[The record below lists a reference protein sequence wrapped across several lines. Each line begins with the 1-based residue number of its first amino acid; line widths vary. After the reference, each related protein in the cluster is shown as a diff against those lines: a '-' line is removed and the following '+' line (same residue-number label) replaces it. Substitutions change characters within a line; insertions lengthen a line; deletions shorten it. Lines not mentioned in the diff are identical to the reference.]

1 MAIREIEAGTVIYDK
16 GQETDA
22 FYLIMRGAVRA
33 IYPGGSYLLH
43 SGDVIGLCEAGHD
56 AACMKYVAEE
66 KTAINS
72 YGKLAGH
79 LKEMLERNTDAVKY
93 FQSSLFAQLNEMIG
107 KYKVLR
113 TECGN
118 LYQYLKNSYE
128 AYRILCQ
135 RGNIPAGMLPGYEEL
150 EKPET
155 LGELP
160 GWISG
165 YYATIEQML
174 AVWDHNNTDNDFIC
188 GFLLK
193 AGEDMQ
199 RIIAMSDEM
208 QEYKEEVCRYLVNE
222 NSLDLFGLYA
232 RLYMEETQDKGA
244 LQEGSLAL
252 KLKVNEILSQVEK
265 HNILEPDLCQKR
277 REGFEKEAADLEKQK
292 EEKTTDDK
300 EDQNHIEEISGSLDK
315 ILKYAECGEQI
326 EAEFRKYVM
335 AYKRLPNK
343 EGTEDDVRAVRLQL
357 TKLFYKV
364 YIAAF
369 QVSVKER
376 EIPSIV
382 KMFFEFGYVDEELAG
397 IKNALYLYR
406 LVQNMPT
413 APEKGVYSA
422 FQWLMAIYTGKKE
435 PGRNEFDMDYTEYLR
450 EQKKNGKIT
459 QAQEAALLNNN
470 GSKVMYELENVFPIV
485 NKITYGRPSIF
496 CPVFSEHNILKPLNT
511 SLVTGEKVLKVIDEI
526 RRLDHSVFYR
536 ETMYSEPDKGIPR
549 EIIAVEVLPDIILTP
564 NIGTRGIMWQ
574 EIEGKKRT
582 TPARMMSSVF
592 QLEDL
597 SMIFMQLAGEFRWEM
612 CKRIQGSRW
621 NDVSEPSLTS
631 EYCDYVQ
638 FYRKNK
644 DLSADAKEKIKA
656 QLGRARNSFKE
667 MFISDYIVWL
677 CYESTGSP
685 RLNKVARMILFTYCP
700 FTKEIRNKLTI
711 NPLYREIV
719 DRYDIRNAQKLH
731 HMNNLYQRLGNMGKQ
746 VPEEI
751 EEYKRFLE
759 R

>member
-1 MAIREIEAGTVIYDK
+1 MAIREIEAGTVIYAR
-16 GQETDA
+16 GQQTDT

-33 IYPGGSYLLH
+33 VYPGGSYLLH
-43 SGDVIGLCEAGHD
+43 TGDIVGLCEAGYD
-56 AACMKYVAEE
+56 TACMKYIAEE
-66 KTAINS
+66 KTAVGS
-72 YGKLAGH
+72 YSKAGGQ
-79 LKEMLERNTDAVKY
+79 LKEILEKNADAVKY
-93 FQSSLFAQLNEMIG
+93 FSSSLFAQLNEMIG
-107 KYKVLR
+107 RYQLLKA
-113 TECGN
+113 ECGN

-128 AYRILCQ
+128 VYRTLCQ
-135 RGNIPAGMLPGYEEL
+135 RGNIPAGSLPGYEEL
-150 EKPET
+150 EKPEA

-160 GWISG
+160 DWLSG

-174 AVWDHNNTDNDFIC
+174 AVWDHNNTDNDFLC

-193 AGEDMQ
+193 AGEDM
-199 RIIAMSDEM
+199 RHVIELSGTL
-208 QEYKEEVCRYLVNE
+208 QEYKEEICRYLVNE
-222 NSLDLFGLYA
+222 NMLDLFGLYA
-232 RLYMEETQDKGA
+232 RLYLEETQEKGA

-252 KLKVNEILSQVEK
+252 KLKVNEILTQVEK
-265 HNILEPDLCQKR
+265 HNIFEPFVCQRR
-277 REGFEKEAADLEKQK
+277 REEFEKEAADLEKQK
-292 EEKTTDDK
+292 EEKTAEG
-300 EDQNHIEEISGSLDK
+300 EDNQKQIEELSGSLDK
-315 ILKYAECGEQI
+315 ILKYAECGEQV
-326 EAEFRKYVM
+326 EADFRKYVM
-335 AYKRLPNK
+335 AYKRLPDK
-343 EGTEDDVRAVRLQL
+343 ESNEDEVRAVRLNL

-376 EIPSIV
+376 EIPAV
-382 KMFFEFGYVDEELAG
+382 VRMFFEFGYVDEELAG

-406 LVQNMPT
+406 LSQNMPT

-422 FQWLMAIYTGKKE
+422 FQWLMAIYNGEKE
-435 PGRNEFDMDYTEYLR
+435 PGRNEFDMDYGEYLR
-450 EQKKNGKIT
+450 EQKKNGKIN
-459 QAQEAALLNNN
+459 QAQETALLNNN
-470 GSKVMYELENVFPIV
+470 GSKVMYELENVFPVV

-511 SLVTGEKVLKVIDEI
+511 SLVTGEKVLKVIEEI
-526 RRLDHSVFYR
+526 RRLDHSAFYR

-582 TPARMMSSVF
+582 TPARMMCSVF

-644 DLSADAKEKIKA
+644 DLSADAKEKVKA

-667 MFISDYIVWL
+667 MFIQDYIVWL
-677 CYESTGSP
+677 CYESAGSP
-685 RLNKVARMILFTYCP
+685 RLNKVARSILFTYCP
-700 FTKEIRNKLTI
+700 FIREIRNKLTI
-711 NPLYREIV
+711 NPLYRDIV

-731 HMNNLYQRLGNMGKQ
+731 HMNNLYQRLSNMGKQ